1 LPGIYLSNFSDWDS
15 KAQSAT
21 IMTEL
26 GFQGI
31 TFQYERTLDLYENI
45 GDHTNDIHENS
56 KYFILFL
63 GEPLMMPA

>member
-1 LPGIYLSNFSDWDS
+1 
-15 KAQSAT
+15 
-21 IMTEL
+21 MTEL